1 MRLPP
6 LKPRKILANTAVI
19 AIGTT
24 IGLLYLLAEPLSTTI
39 KYYGGHLGLYLDSV
53 PPLEMWTRLIFV
65 LLFVLFGAFAQLLFI
80 RQRLTLHQLRRS
92 ERMAQATSRLVTVG
106 EMASGIAHEIN
117 NPLTSILG
125 YSDLL
130 MRQEIPENIR
140 QDLALIHDSAERV
153 AQIEKRLL
161 AFSRQQKPERNYLDI
176 NHLIVTSLELRSY
189 AMQNENIRV
198 RTELD
203 DSLPWIIS
211 DGGQLQQVLVNVIMN
226 AETAMKTARRG
237 GSLKIVS
244 RHDGDTVSISISDD
258 GPGIPRENLE
268 RVFDPFFTTREV
280 GQGTGLGLSVCHGIM
295 TELKGSISAAS
306 QPGYGATFTIT
317 LPAITEADPTVAGA
331 PDWPQDYYPRDAGE
345 GCRLATRP

>member
-1 MRLPP
+1 VKLLP
-6 LKPRKILANTAVI
+6 LKPRKILANTVVI
-19 AIGTT
+19 TIGTT
-24 IGLLYLLAEPLSTTI
+24 IGLIYLLAEPLSTTM
-39 KYYGGHLGLYLDSV
+39 KYYGGHLGLYLNSV
-53 PPLEMWTRLIFV
+53 PPLEMWTRFVFV

-80 RQRLTLHQLRRS
+80 RQRLVLQQLRHS
-92 ERMAQATSRLVTVG
+92 ERMAQTTSRLVTVG

-176 NHLIVTSLELRSY
+176 NHLIVTALELRGY

-198 RTELD
+198 RTELAD
-203 DSLPWIIS
+203 NLPWIIS

-226 AETAMKTARRG
+226 AETAMKTAHRG
-237 GSLKIVS
+237 GNLKIIS
-244 RHDGDTVSISISDD
+244 RHDGDTVNIIISDD
-258 GPGIPRENLE
+258 GPGISEENLE

-295 TELKGSISAAS
+295 TELEGSISAAS
-306 QPGYGATFTIT
+306 QPGCGAVFTIT
-317 LPAITEADPTVAGA
+317 LPAITEDDPTTTGT
-331 PDWPQDYYPRDAGE
+331 PDWPRDYYPQGAGE
-345 GCRLATRP
+345 GCQLAIRH